1 MNKIDY
7 ILSQN
12 AKKYMIQFD
21 LDKFKKD
28 YPRLYITFIESMKMV
43 IKD

>member
-21 LDKFKKD
+21 LDKFKRD
-28 YPRLYITFIESMKMV
+28 FPRLYITFIESMKQMT
-43 IKD
+43 KD